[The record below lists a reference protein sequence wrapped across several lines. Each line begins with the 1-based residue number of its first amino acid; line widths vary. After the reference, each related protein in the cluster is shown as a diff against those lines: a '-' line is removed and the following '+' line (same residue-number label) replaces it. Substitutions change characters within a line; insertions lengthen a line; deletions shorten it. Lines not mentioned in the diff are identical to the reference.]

1 VLNKT
6 NNPSRVPAARTELPD
21 SFNYNAEMQDGNEF
35 KSSVDSGD
43 MEFQ

>member
-6 NNPSRVPAARTELPD
+6 NNPIPD
-21 SFNYNAEMQDGNEF
+21 GFNYNAEMQDGNEF